1 MRLVIEFEDEQERMN
16 AKDKID
22 KVKKIFNSDVDIV
35 YANNRPVDILDKV
48 DKLKWK
54 MGKKL
59 YRDRSSLYERYHF
72 IDTNIKLEI
81 VNPFK
86 TPLKKEEKSESDS

>member
-1 MRLVIEFEDEQERMN
+1 MRLVIEFENEQERMK
-16 AKDKID
+16 AIDKID

-35 YANNRPVDILDKV
+35 YANNKPVDILEKV

-59 YRDRSSLYERYHF
+59 YKDRSSLYER
-72 IDTNIKLEI
+72 
-81 VNPFK
+81 
-86 TPLKKEEKSESDS
+86 